1 MCVTSLLGGLRADLR
16 PFYGL
21 YSKRF
26 SLYKPLYREKT
37 VYSTTIKDGHKS
49 AHGPH
54 RRDVTHIL
62 CKMLF
67 FIEILSFS

>member
-37 VYSTTIKDGHKS
+37 VYSTTH
-49 AHGPH
+49 
-54 RRDVTHIL
+54 
-62 CKMLF
+62 
-67 FIEILSFS
+67 